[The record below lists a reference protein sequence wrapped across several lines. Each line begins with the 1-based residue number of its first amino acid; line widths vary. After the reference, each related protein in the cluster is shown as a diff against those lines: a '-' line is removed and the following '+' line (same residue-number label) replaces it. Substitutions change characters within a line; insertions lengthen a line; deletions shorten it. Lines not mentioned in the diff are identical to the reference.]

1 MEMKDFSLEG
11 KVALVTG
18 ASYGIGFAIAEGMAK
33 AGATIVFNDIRQ
45 ELVDKGLAAY
55 EEAGVEAHGY
65 VCDVTDEDAVQ
76 AMVKQIA
83 QEVGVVD
90 ILVNNAGIIKRIPMC
105 EMTAAQ
111 FRQVVDVDL
120 NAPFIVSKAV
130 IPGMIEKGHGK
141 IINICSMMSELGRET
156 VSAYA
161 AAKGGLKMLTKNIA
175 SEYGEYNIQ
184 CNGIGPGYIET
195 PQTAPLRERQAEA
208 ATRSTS
214 SSSQRRRRR
223 GGAPRRTLWV
233 RRCSLPAT
241 LPTSSTAMCCMW
253 TAASSPTSASSR
265 NER

>member
-55 EEAGVEAHGY
+55 REAGVEAHGY

-83 QEVGVVD
+83 QEVGVID

-184 CNGIGPGYIET
+184 CNGSARRT
-195 PQTAPLRERQAEA
+195 EA

-223 GGAPRRTLWV
+223 GGAPRRTLWA

-253 TAASSPTSASSR
+253 TAASLPTSESNRSKTKSAFS
-265 NER
+265 